1 MDKEKGKYISEK
13 HIKQSLEGLRMS
25 MEQQIDNLRSE
36 CIARLDKAILMCDL
50 LETKEVKVLSA
61 PLVTED
67 ISSVINGNMRTFKGL
82 WLMSKSD
89 NPILY
94 QNAFKRAMHNMD
106 LTPEELTQYYDEYIQ
121 KVANKVRVE

>member
-1 MDKEKGKYISEK
+1 MDKEKGRYVSEK
-13 HIKQSLEGLRMS
+13 HVKQCLENLRILV
-25 MEQQIDNLRSE
+25 ERELDNLKAESL
-36 CIARLDKAILMCDL
+36 ARLDKAILMCDL

-94 QNAFKRAMHNMD
+94 QNAFKRAMHTMD
-106 LTPEELTQYYDEYIQ
+106 LTPEELTQFYDEYIQ
-121 KVANKVRVE
+121 KVANKVRIE